1 MPDVNHKN
9 FIALAE
15 IAPLSCSMCA
25 PALPTRTCPSGTR
38 ISSVSARTS
47 PSSLLE
53 TRSTSRTERSRPSR
67 SLSTERRTCS
77 TMISLPS
84 PTISSKS
91 LSSGCSADL
100 SGKLIFTL
108 LNNYSDPNLTL
119 VEAPVLQPSEIAIDQ
134 DQIQNMNKELEDAAN
149 MDLPEGEGDD
159 DF

>member
-1 MPDVNHKN
+1 
-9 FIALAE
+9 
-15 IAPLSCSMCA
+15 
-25 PALPTRTCPSGTR
+25 
-38 ISSVSARTS
+38 
-47 PSSLLE
+47 
-53 TRSTSRTERSRPSR
+53 
-67 SLSTERRTCS
+67 
-77 TMISLPS
+77 MISLPS

-100 SGKLIFTL
+100 SGKLPTIFT
-108 LNNYSDPNLTL
+108 NVYSDPNLTL